1 MLKEHTDLE
10 VLPPAMAGMSGAAE
24 LVASG
29 FTLSRLENDVQ
40 MSISVQRP
48 RDEEKILAGAMRELT
63 LYPSLAEEAIYSKPV
78 GKDDVTGKMKYASGL
93 SIRTAE
99 SLANRWGNNAYGCE
113 LAGETEDYAIL
124 TAVYLDYETNTR
136 TVLQKRVSKSYKSR
150 QRGIQK
156 YSPDRFDIILAANQ
170 SKLLREAIL
179 RRLPAGLK
187 REYELKAKEI
197 LSAKPIGERQEK
209 VILSFSGIGVKKE
222 QLEKLIGK
230 TMAQFN
236 HEDMDN
242 LIGYYNALKDGETT
256 IDALIEKQSATPTY
270 DLDEKTLIELEDY
283 FNILKT
289 PPADRQMKLAKCK
302 GSPAEVETLKKEL
315 MDSIKTMPPTGEA
328 LKSTE
333 SGPPPVEELF
343 GGKKAG
349 KK

>member
-1 MLKEHTDLE
+1 MEKEQGKVT
-10 VLPPAMAGMSGAAE
+10 VLPPAMEGMSGAAE

-48 RDEEKILAGAMRELT
+48 RDEEKILAGAMKELT

-78 GKDDVTGKMKYASGL
+78 GKDENSGKMKYASGL

-150 QRGIQK
+150 QKGVQR

-209 VILSFSGIGVKKE
+209 VIQSFSGIGVKKE

-256 IDALIEKQSATPTY
+256 IDALIEKQAATPTY

-289 PPADRQMKLAKCK
+289 PPADRSMKLAKCK
-302 GSPAEVETLKKEL
+302 GNSAEVEALKKEL
-315 MDSIKTMPPTGEA
+315 MDAIKAMPPAGEA
-328 LKSTE
+328 LKPE
-333 SGPPPVEELF
+333 SMAPPVEELF